1 MVRSASST
9 VFGRFVDIDI
19 RTAPLA
25 QHLAEQNVEFIQFAF
40 KWIHL
45 LLLRVLP
52 VDAVIRMWDSYMVSQ
67 HLHQLFAAYIV
78 DVCLTVG
85 RIKRL

>member
-1 MVRSASST
+1 MANSS
-9 VFGRFVDIDI
+9 FSLL
-19 RTAPLA
+19 TAPLA

-52 VDAVIRMWDSYMVSQ
+52 VEAVIRMWDAYMVSTAID
-67 HLHQLFAAYIV
+67 LV
-78 DVCLTVG
+78 SCS
-85 RIKRL
+85 

>member
-1 MVRSASST
+1 MAWLSMYVH
-9 VFGRFVDIDI
+9 

-52 VDAVIRMWDSYMVSQ
+52 VDAVIRMWDSYMVS
-67 HLHQLFAAYIV
+67 LLL
-78 DVCLTVG
+78 C
-85 RIKRL
+85 